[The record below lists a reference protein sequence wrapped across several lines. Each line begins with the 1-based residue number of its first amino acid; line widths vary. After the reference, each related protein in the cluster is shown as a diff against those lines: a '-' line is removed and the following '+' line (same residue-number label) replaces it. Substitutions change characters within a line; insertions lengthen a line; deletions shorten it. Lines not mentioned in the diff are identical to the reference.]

1 MTSRS
6 LWLQDKELSIT
17 MYNLKD
23 NSPKAL
29 DYTSCSLFSKIA
41 VLFLSNIS
49 LTHELKY
56 PFFSIIILSL

>member
-6 LWLQDKELSIT
+6 LWLQNKELSIT

-23 NSPKAL
+23 NSPQAL

-41 VLFLSNIS
+41 VVLFLSKFDFPRN
-49 LTHELKY
+49 
-56 PFFSIIILSL
+56 